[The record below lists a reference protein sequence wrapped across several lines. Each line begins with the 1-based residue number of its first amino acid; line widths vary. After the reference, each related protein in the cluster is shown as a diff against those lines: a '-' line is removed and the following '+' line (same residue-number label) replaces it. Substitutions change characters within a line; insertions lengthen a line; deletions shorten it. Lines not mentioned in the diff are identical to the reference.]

1 MPGLLDM
8 FGSDPQTQG
17 LLSAAAGILQAS
29 GPSLMPRSFGQ
40 VLGAGLQGMQQGQQ
54 LAQQQALDALRLKG
68 LQGELADK
76 DQARKDALAAQDW
89 IRRYNAGGQGDATA
103 PARSVLGSDLAPTV
117 ANADRLAAA
126 APQQQ
131 SNTPDLFSQRISQAA
146 AMRAS
151 GNPLLMAQADKL
163 EEAALKFRPK
173 YETKPQVVLG
183 ADGKPTLI
191 QTADDGTV
199 RSLPGGYGVAE
210 KMDFRDAGG
219 SLLGLDPYT
228 GKPLTTIK
236 KTQSPDSV
244 AVDRRA
250 AADRAAGG
258 TEPSLNDATLDF
270 LADQA
275 LRGDT
280 TVYQNMGRGAQG
292 AANLVAL
299 RTRVAQKAQAQ
310 GLSGAD
316 LASIGADYQGQKA
329 GLRTSGNISA
339 RVENAI
345 AEADQLAP
353 LAVAAGRDVA
363 RSGFLPF
370 GQAQIMFNTQT
381 NDPALKKFATA
392 NNGLVSAYAGAMA
405 RGQKPTRDDYDHAR
419 HILAEAQS
427 QAAYEATVQQMQ
439 LEMKAASAAPKMVRD
454 HLRNEISGQS
464 RDHGGATVHN
474 PVAPPAPQ
482 KFDMLPPAA
491 QFDGKRMRAD
501 NGTIY
506 VSRSGKWIKE

>member
-1 MPGLLDM
+1 M

-17 LLSAAAGILQAS
+17 LLGAISGIFNAS

-54 LAQQQALDALRLKG
+54 FAQQQALDSLRLKG
-68 LQGELADK
+68 LQGDLADK

-89 IRRYNAGGQGDATA
+89 IRRYNAGGQNDATA
-103 PARSVLGSDLAPTV
+103 SARSVLGGDLAPTV

-131 SNTPDLFSQRISQAA
+131 ASAPDLFSQRISQAA

-228 GKPLTTIK
+228 GKPITTIK
-236 KTQSPDSV
+236 KTQSPDSI

-258 TEPSLNDATLDF
+258 AEPSLNDATLDF

-339 RVENAI
+339 RVENAA
-345 AEADQLAP
+345 AEAEQLAP
-353 LAVAAGRDVA
+353 LAIAAGRNVA
-363 RSGFLPF
+363 RSGILVF
-370 GQAQIMFNTQT
+370 GKGQNIFDTQT
-381 NDPALKKFATA
+381 NNPEFKRFAVA
-392 NNGLVSAYAGAMA
+392 NMGLVTAYAGAMA
-405 RGQKPTRDDYDHAR
+405 RGGPTRVADIEHAQ
-419 HILAEAQS
+419 HLLGTAES
-427 QAAYEATVQQMQ
+427 QQAYEAGVDQ
-439 LEMKAASAAPKMVRD
+439 LQKEIVAAKAAPRHVRES
-454 HLRNEISGQS
+454 LRNDISGRS
-464 RDHGGATVHN
+464 NDHGGATAPN
-474 PVAPPAPQ
+474 PVAAPAPQ
-482 KFDMLPPAA
+482 KFDMLPPAV
-491 QFDGKRMRAD
+491 QFDGKRMKAD

-506 VSRSGKWIKE
+506 VSRGGKWIKE